1 MHVAWLQDHGAQQR
15 TIAQL
20 ALNLVYE
27 LLQGQMDESDG
38 LDAPFNHSF
47 LEGLILH
54 RHAARSVMRMYKQG
68 TPESRP
74 VALAVLKLFL
84 IHRQR
89 PVHLHSM
96 QQGLIS
102 LGLMPLLFEIA
113 QATDSTP
120 EMRATADACLA
131 SVHSEQNSC
140 MAAYGTHGAIAR
152 LIATS
157 LYEQRSGTH
166 PDRRG
171 R

>member
-1 MHVAWLQDHGAQQR
+1 MHK
-15 TIAQL
+15 
-20 ALNLVYE
+20 

-54 RHAARSVMRMYKQG
+54 RNAAMSVMRMYKQG
-68 TPESRP
+68 TTESRP
-74 VALAVLKLFL
+74 LALAVIKLFL

-102 LGLMPLLFEIA
+102 LGLMPMLFEIA
-113 QATDSTP
+113 QAPDSTP
-120 EMRATADACLA
+120 EIQATADACLA
-131 SVHSEQNSC
+131 SVHSDQNVWV
-140 MAAYGTHGAIAR
+140 AAFGTHGLIAR
-152 LIATS
+152 LIAIN
-157 LYEQRSGTH
+157 LREQRFGTH
-166 PDRRG
+166 PDRHG